1 MIVKKWLPYPMWD
14 FAGIEHWLNEQAQGG
29 YLLNGWPG
37 WSFIGR
43 VPFRTDPD
51 APCTRY
57 CLDPGV
63 DLIGELELQ
72 NRIASYQDAGWRY
85 EGKVGKLYAI
95 YSCGDPQAPELYND
109 TQSMALAMKRQRK
122 RVWLSLFLLILW
134 LGAVFWDEWVM
145 LFTRPAALLMSI
157 ILRSDVLLP
166 LYALMV
172 IMALSVIS
180 TDVGTFCGIYR
191 TQSILRRGEWPS
203 PGRRHYPELGRLALA
218 LLVLLAAAV
227 FFIYLLWFNPSDSRR
242 LSGPEEW
249 AFPHVTL
256 EEVIPA
262 NAQLRLYNNQE
273 LLHYDEL
280 SCSTLAPEQYDVAQ
294 GGVVLTAD
302 GMEID
307 TRLLQEHV
315 RTLSPALAR
324 MVYEGRVEEHRHSLE
339 QYRKN
344 WEENTPFLHDNA
356 NAYKFLQGEELSQPG
371 LDALTRFTYQFS
383 DESASHTVYI
393 GMKTNRVF
401 VLDCSGTA
409 DAEAALS
416 LLLERLETEG

>member
-1 MIVKKWLPYPMWD
+1 MIVKKWLPYPIWD
-14 FAGIEHWLNEQAQGG
+14 FAGIEHWLNEQAQNG

-51 APCTRY
+51 TPRTRY
-57 CLDPGV
+57 RLDPGV

-72 NRIASYQDAGWRY
+72 NRISSYQEAGWRY
-85 EGKVGKLYAI
+85 EGKAGKLYAI
-95 YSCGDPQAPELYND
+95 YSCDDPQAPDLYND
-109 TQSMALAMKRQRK
+109 AFSMALAMKRQRK
-122 RVWLSLFLLILW
+122 RVWFSLFLLILW
-134 LGAVFWDEWVM
+134 LGAAFWDEWIL
-145 LFTRPAALLMSI
+145 LFTQPAALLRSI
-157 ILRSDVLLP
+157 ILRSDTLLP

-172 IMALSVIS
+172 MLALSVIS
-180 TDVGTFCGIYR
+180 SNVGTFCGIYR

-203 PGRRHYPELGRLALA
+203 PGRRSYPELRNLV
-218 LLVLLAAAV
+218 LVLLATLAAV
-227 FFIYLLWFNPSDSRR
+227 VFSLYLLWFNPSDSRR

-256 EEVIPA
+256 EELIPV

-280 SCSTLAPEQYDVAQ
+280 SWSALAPEQYDVAQ
-294 GGVVLTAD
+294 GAEVTLSD
-302 GMEID
+302 GTKTD
-307 TRLLQEHV
+307 TRLSQEHV
-315 RTLSPALAR
+315 RALSPALAR
-324 MVYEGRVEEHRHSLE
+324 LVYEGRVEEHRRSLE

-356 NAYKFLQGEELSQPG
+356 DAFDLLQEESLPSV
-371 LDALTRFTYQFS
+371 LDGLTRFTYQYS
-383 DESASHTVYI
+383 DTKAAHTVYI
-393 GMKTNRVF
+393 GLAGDRMF
-401 VLDCSGTA
+401 VLNCSGSI
-409 DAEAALS
+409 DAQAALS

>member
-1 MIVKKWLPYPMWD
+1 MIVKKWLPYSIWD

-51 APCTRY
+51 AGRTRY
-57 CLDPGV
+57 RLDPGV

-85 EGKVGKLYAI
+85 EGKVRKLYAI
-95 YSCGDPQAPELYND
+95 YSCDDPQAPDLYND
-109 TQSMALAMKRQRK
+109 ADSMALAMKRQRK
-122 RVWLSLFLLILW
+122 RVWIGLFLLVLW
-134 LGAVFWDEWVM
+134 LGAAFWDEWVL
-145 LFTRPAALLMSI
+145 LFTRPAAFLMSM
-157 ILRSDVLLP
+157 ILRSDTLIP

-172 IMALSVIS
+172 ILALSVIS
-180 TDVGTFCGIYR
+180 TNVGIFCGIYR

-203 PGRRHYPELGRLALA
+203 PGRRSYPELRSLA
-218 LLVLLAAAV
+218 LVLLATLAAV
-227 FFIYLLWFNPSDSRR
+227 GFFIYLLWFNPSDSRR

-249 AFPHVTL
+249 DFPHVTL

-273 LLHYDEL
+273 LLHYDEF
-280 SCSTLAPEQYDVAQ
+280 SWSTLAPEQYDVAQ
-294 GGVVLTAD
+294 GGVITSPD
-302 GMEID
+302 GAQAEV
-307 TRLLQEHV
+307 RLNQEYA
-315 RTLSPALAR
+315 RTISPALAR

-344 WEENTPFLHDNA
+344 WEENTPFLHDSTYA
-356 NAYKFLQGEELSQPG
+356 FDFFQEEEVSQPG
-371 LDALTRFTYQFS
+371 LDGLTRFTYQFS
-383 DESASHTVYI
+383 DESASRTVHI
-393 GMKTNRVF
+393 GLKNDRVF
-401 VLDCSGTA
+401 VLDCSAA
-409 DAEAALS
+409 DAEAALH
-416 LLLERLETEG
+416 LLTEQLEAEG